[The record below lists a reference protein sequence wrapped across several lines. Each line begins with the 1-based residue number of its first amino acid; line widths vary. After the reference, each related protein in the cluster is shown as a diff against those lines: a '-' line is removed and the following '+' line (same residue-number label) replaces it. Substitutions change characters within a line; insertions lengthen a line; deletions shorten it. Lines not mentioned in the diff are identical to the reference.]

1 MTPRKKQI
9 PTPTTINEQNNS
21 NATLPAPTTVME
33 TVKHVLT
40 ENEKREIIDRLVDL
54 LARKALWLMFG
65 SILVTVTA
73 ISALFGGFISRER
86 EINDLRSKNAALET
100 NIKICEDKLKYQ
112 NIHSNTVLTKKA
124 DLLRKILSN

>member
-40 ENEKREIIDRLVDL
+40 ENEKREILESLINFLAKRTLVVIFTTIIG
-54 LARKALWLMFG
+54 MSG
-65 SILVTVTA
+65 
-73 ISALFGGFISRER
+73 LFAAFLSRER

-112 NIHSNTVLTKKA
+112 SSRSNAVLTKKA

>member
-112 NIHSNTVLTKKA
+112 SSRSNAVLTKKA
-124 DLLRKILSN
+124 DLLKKILSN